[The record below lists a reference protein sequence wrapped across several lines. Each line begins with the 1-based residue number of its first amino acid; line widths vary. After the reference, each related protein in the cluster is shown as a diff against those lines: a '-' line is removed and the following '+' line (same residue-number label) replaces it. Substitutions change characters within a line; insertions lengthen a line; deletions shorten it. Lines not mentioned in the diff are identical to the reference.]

1 LDWLGSTLVA
11 AVLGAGF
18 FSFHCAAAVAADSGD
33 KGTVTIQTDRGPV
46 KGRIVRP
53 KSSDEK
59 PEDIGKR
66 AHTPLEV
73 IVPDK
78 PVEPPGYKH

>member
-1 LDWLGSTLVA
+1 VA
-11 AVLGAGF
+11 AVLSAGF
-18 FSFHCAAAVAADSGD
+18 FCFYCPDASAADTGD
-33 KGTVTIQTDRGPV
+33 SGTVTIRTDQGPV

-53 KSSDEK
+53 KSSVEK

-73 IVPDK
+73 IVPEK
-78 PVEPPGYKH
+78 PIEPPGYKH